1 MKSAPENE
9 SNSQENGSSLN
20 KGGNSQE
27 NRNLNG
33 KNRRKYCWYHQS
45 SSHGILDCKFYSEQ
59 SVKER
64 WRLINEY
71 GACWSCLRIGH
82 RHYDCYNA
90 QECTKDNCQKY
101 HHPSLHED
109 RPPIANDHPVTKCC
123 HSSRTTACLLQIM
136 KLPAGEKH
144 VHDMNVMWD
153 SGATVCLITFK
164 KAKELELKGDRVAIK
179 IVKVGGD
186 KETVESK
193 LYDVPVR
200 DTQGRIEYFKAY
212 GISKISSS
220 IKAIKTD
227 QFAVEFE
234 VLLVPPD

>member
-1 MKSAPENE
+1 
-9 SNSQENGSSLN
+9 
-20 KGGNSQE
+20 
-27 NRNLNG
+27 
-33 KNRRKYCWYHQS
+33 
-45 SSHGILDCKFYSEQ
+45 
-59 SVKER
+59 
-64 WRLINEY
+64 
-71 GACWSCLRIGH
+71 
-82 RHYDCYNA
+82 
-90 QECTKDNCQKY
+90 
-101 HHPSLHED
+101 
-109 RPPIANDHPVTKCC
+109 
-123 HSSRTTACLLQIM
+123 M

-212 GISKISSS
+212 DISKISS
-220 IKAIKTD
+220 AIKK
-227 QFAVEFE
+227 
-234 VLLVPPD
+234 LLRQINLP